1 MREGNSFSNKLK
13 NFIMDKKGLLF
24 TAVIVAAAVI
34 WIFFAVSGTAGQVDE
49 SAVNSLQ
56 KAIERAAVQCYAI
69 EGFYPPEVSYLK
81 KYGVTIDDKFIVEY
95 NCEIPNNLPII
106 KVMQKK

>member
-1 MREGNSFSNKLK
+1 MREGNSFANKLK

-24 TAVIVAAAVI
+24 TAVIVAAAFF
-34 WIFFAVSGTAGQVDE
+34 WIVLAVRGTAGQVDD
-49 SAVNSLQ
+49 SAVTSLQ

-81 KYGVTIDDKFIVEY
+81 KYGVTVDDKFIVEY
-95 NCEIPNNLPII
+95 NCDIPNNLPII
-106 KVMQKK
+106 KVIPKK